1 MEELTSSDLYAI
13 LHGIEQFHTIPKLQ
27 ELPIYL
33 VNLLSQLI
41 GSEMS
46 FCSSV
51 TDRCNSIYS
60 DDSPGRVYSIEVSGG
75 YFQQNPLV
83 RRYFHTRD
91 HHAYKI
97 SDFLTEQEV
106 YRRESLHGEYLKPL
120 GLADQLA
127 FVIPPP
133 APPIESSL
141 EAPCSSEADYHSPE
155 HEPFSALST
164 FGTLAIGFHRTDRSF
179 NERDRLVLNL
189 LQPHLTYIYRNLET
203 QARLQQQCDS
213 LSQAIDE
220 LGSVMLSPTGQI
232 LFISPRALRLLDQYF
247 PNSSLIADQLP
258 APLQDW
264 VTTQIHQRYQ
274 PSLTL
279 PSPPFQLKQANQS
292 LSARLLGSPASGQ
305 FVLTL
310 EERKAPQSR
319 LEALRSMG
327 LTLREAE
334 VLAGI
339 MQGQNSQAIAQ
350 HFQINVSTVRKH
362 LENIYRKLRVQ
373 SQTEAVAKALEQ
385 LGALTIANEQ

>member
-1 MEELTSSDLYAI
+1 MEELSSPDLYAI
-13 LHGIEQFHTIPKLQ
+13 LQGIEQFHTIPKLQ
-27 ELPIYL
+27 ELPIYF
-33 VNLLSQLI
+33 VNFLSQII

-51 TDRCNSIYS
+51 TDRCNSVYS

-106 YRRESLHGEYLKPL
+106 YRRESLHGEYLQPL

-127 FVIPPP
+127 FVIPQP
-133 APPIESSL
+133 AAPVESSL
-141 EAPCSSEADYHSPE
+141 EYPCSSEAEYHSPD

-164 FGTLAIGFHRTDRSF
+164 FGTLAIGFHRTNRSF

-220 LGSVMLSPTGQI
+220 LGSAMLSPTGRI

-247 PNSSLIADQLP
+247 PNSSLTADQLP
-258 APLQDW
+258 EPLQNW
-264 VTTQIHQRYQ
+264 VITQIQQRYQ
-274 PSLTL
+274 PSLTP

-310 EERKAPQSR
+310 EERKTQSW
-319 LEALRSMG
+319 LEALPLIG
-327 LTLREAE
+327 LTLRESE

-350 HFQINVSTVRKH
+350 TLRINISTVRKH

-373 SQTEAVAKALEQ
+373 SQTEAVAKALEL
-385 LGALTIANEQ
+385 LGL